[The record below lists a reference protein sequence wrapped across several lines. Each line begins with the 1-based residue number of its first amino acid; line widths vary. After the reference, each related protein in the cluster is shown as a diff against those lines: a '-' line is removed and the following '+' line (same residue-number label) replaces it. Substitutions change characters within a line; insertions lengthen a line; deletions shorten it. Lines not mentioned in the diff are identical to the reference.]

1 MSSGISVT
9 VKEHR
14 SIKGLS
20 RTTLLPQFYIKRVAI
35 PTHSVVQTKMM
46 WKSCRLLPRR
56 KADVNSRSN
65 TFVQLY
71 DNMEEPG
78 MFPLLSRL
86 LQPSRVFL
94 LAMDVPG
101 QKKKSELPAWDPS
114 IFWQKVC
121 RKVTVLAAPRESK
134 T

>member
-9 VKEHR
+9 VKERR
-14 SIKGLS
+14 SIEGLS

-46 WKSCRLLPRR
+46 WKSCKLLPRR

-101 QKKKSELPAWDPS
+101 RKKKRTSSPGPEHFLAKSVSQSHSSCSSEGA
-114 IFWQKVC
+114 
-121 RKVTVLAAPRESK
+121 
-134 T
+134 